1 MLRSD
6 ISCRVWLI
14 PFGQLGKAPLD
25 KRCHHIRL
33 HAMIKDLLNPSTLI
47 RKARYYSRQLSV
59 RVAIMGL
66 LAIGAVALSSLIES
80 WIPEK
85 LGTTLTGAAAD
96 RLLSIIANAMLA
108 VTTFSLSVM
117 VSVYRS
123 SSTQW
128 TPRVHRLIIQDLT
141 TQNTLAVFIGAYVYA
156 LIAIIMRELGVFDD
170 KRAFVLFIT
179 TVLVLVL
186 IVFYL
191 IRWVLHLQ
199 SFGSLIDTSRQVE
212 RETCRTFRDR
222 LANPCLGANP
232 LVDAVPEGAEVIRA
246 NESGYIQHIY
256 PEGLDSVAK
265 NHGVHIY
272 LVRNIGGFVFVN
284 EPLVQVHRVG
294 EPIDDDHTDETLHDG
309 IQRSI
314 IVGDVRTFDQ
324 DPRFGLIVMGEVASK
339 ALSPGV
345 NDPGTAIDVIH
356 RIGRI
361 LTDYDDEV
369 ARDRDE
375 ILENIFVRPLDPEDL
390 IQDAFGALARD
401 GKTVVEVQQ
410 CLQSTL
416 GGLMR
421 HPDDGLCKAA
431 RGAAERHLL
440 RALSGIDFAP
450 DRDQLLKSAAKEVR
464 DSVTAKL
471 DAGKAT

>member
-1 MLRSD
+1 MSGFDHARPIGRAKHRWTRD
-6 ISCRVWLI
+6 H
-14 PFGQLGKAPLD
+14 AALD
-25 KRCHHIRL
+25 MD
-33 HAMIKDLLNPSTLI
+33 AMNIDMLNPSTLI
-47 RKARYYSRQLSV
+47 RKAGYFSRQLSV
-59 RVAIMGL
+59 RVVIMGL
-66 LAIGAVALSSLIES
+66 LAVVAVGLSSVIEH
-80 WIPEK
+80 WIPEE
-85 LGTTLTGAAAD
+85 LATTLTGAAAD

-123 SSTQW
+123 TSTQW
-128 TPRVHRLIIQDLT
+128 TPRVHRLIIQDHT

-170 KRAFVLFIT
+170 KSAFVLFIT

-212 RETCRTFRDR
+212 AETSQMFRDR

-232 LVDAVPEGAEVIRA
+232 LVDPIPDSAEVIRA
-246 NESGYIQHIY
+246 AESGYIQHIY
-256 PEGLDSVAK
+256 PEALDEIAK

-272 LVRNIGGFVFVN
+272 MVRNIGSFVFVN
-284 EPLVQVHRVG
+284 EPLVQIDHVG
-294 EPIDDDHTDETLHDG
+294 DAVDDEHNDESLRQG
-309 IQRSI
+309 IQRTI
-314 IVGDVRTFDQ
+314 ILGDVRTFDQ

-361 LTDYDDEV
+361 LTDYEDEV
-369 ARDRDE
+369 GRDRDE
-375 ILENIFVRPLDPEDL
+375 VLDSIFVEPIDPADL

-401 GKTVVEVQQ
+401 GVTVVEVQQ

-416 GGLMR
+416 AGLMR
-421 HPDDGLCKAA
+421 HPDDGLRKAA
-431 RGAAERHLL
+431 RAAAERHLF
-440 RALSGIDFAP
+440 RALSKIDFVP
-450 DRDQLLKSAAKEVR
+450 DRDQLLKSAAKDVR
-464 DSVTAKL
+464 EHVTAEL
-471 DAGKAT
+471 DTGQSD

>member
-1 MLRSD
+1 
-6 ISCRVWLI
+6 
-14 PFGQLGKAPLD
+14 
-25 KRCHHIRL
+25 
-33 HAMIKDLLNPSTLI
+33 MIIEFLNPSTLI
-47 RKARYYSRQLSV
+47 RKTRQYSRQLSV

-66 LAIGAVALSSLIES
+66 LAIVAVALSSLIEN
-80 WIPEK
+80 WIPEE

-212 RETCRTFRDR
+212 SETRQMFRDR
-222 LANPCLGANP
+222 LDNPCLGANP
-232 LVDAVPEGAEVIRA
+232 LVDDVPDGAEVIGA
-246 NESGYIQHIY
+246 TESGYIQHLF
-256 PEGLDSVAK
+256 PEGLNDVAK
-265 NHGVHIY
+265 EHGVHIY
-272 LVRNIGGFVFVN
+272 FVRNIGNFVFIN
-284 EPLVQVHRVG
+284 EPLVQIDRVG
-294 EPIDDDHTDETLHDG
+294 DPIDDEHNDETLRDG
-309 IQRSI
+309 IRRN
-314 IVGDVRTFDQ
+314 IVLGDVRTFDQ

-345 NDPGTAIDVIH
+345 NDPGTAIDVIN

-361 LTDYDDEV
+361 LTDYEDEIARERDEV
-369 ARDRDE
+369 LAS
-375 ILENIFVRPLDPEDL
+375 IFVRPLNPADL

-410 CLQSTL
+410 CLQTTL

-431 RGAAERHLL
+431 RVAAERHLL
-440 RALSGIDFAP
+440 RALSGITFSP
-450 DRDQLLKSAAKEVR
+450 DRDQLLESATKEVR
-464 DSVTAKL
+464 DHVIGKL
-471 DAGKAT
+471 DTAQEK

>member
-1 MLRSD
+1 MILIARGANPFWTK
-6 ISCRVWLI
+6 VW
-14 PFGQLGKAPLD
+14 GPLD
-25 KRCHHIRL
+25 NP
-33 HAMIKDLLNPSTLI
+33 AMTYDLFIPSTLI
-47 RKARYYSRQLSV
+47 RKARYYSRKLSV
-59 RVAIMGL
+59 RVVIMGM
-66 LAIGAVALSSLIES
+66 LAVVAVALSSFIEH

-85 LGTTLTGAAAD
+85 LGTTLTGEAAD

-123 SSTQW
+123 TSTQW

-191 IRWVLHLQ
+191 VRWVLHLQ

-212 RETCRTFRDR
+212 EETRQMFRER
-222 LANPCLGANP
+222 LDNPCLGANP
-232 LVDAVPEGAEVIRA
+232 LIDPIPDSAEAI
-246 NESGYIQHIY
+246 NSTESGYIRHIH
-256 PEGLDSVAK
+256 PEALNAVAK
-265 NHGVHIY
+265 NHGVNIY
-272 LVRNIGGFVFVN
+272 LLRNIGAFVFIN
-284 EPLVQVHRVG
+284 EPLVKIDRIGDPVDDEH
-294 EPIDDDHTDETLHDG
+294 DDDSLRAG
-309 IQRSI
+309 INSSI
-314 IVGDVRTFDQ
+314 ILGDVRSFDQ

-345 NDPGTAIDVIH
+345 NDPGTAIDVIN

-361 LTDYDDEV
+361 LTDYEDEV

-375 ILENIFVRPLDPEDL
+375 VLDHIFVEPLDPADL

-401 GKTVVEVQQ
+401 GMTVVEVQQ
-410 CLQSTL
+410 RLQATL
-416 GGLMR
+416 SGLMH
-421 HPDDGLCKAA
+421 HPDKGLCKAA
-431 RGAAERHLL
+431 RDAAEKHLS
-440 RALSGIDFAP
+440 RALSVIVFEP
-450 DRDQLLKSAAKEVR
+450 DRDQLLSSASKQVRETLKEQQVSR
-464 DSVTAKL
+464 ANLPALS
-471 DAGKAT
+471 

>member
-1 MLRSD
+1 MNID
-6 ISCRVWLI
+6 
-14 PFGQLGKAPLD
+14 
-25 KRCHHIRL
+25 
-33 HAMIKDLLNPSTLI
+33 MLNPSTLI
-47 RKARYYSRQLSV
+47 RKAGYFSRQLSV
-59 RVAIMGL
+59 RVVIMGL
-66 LAIGAVALSSLIES
+66 LAVVAVGLSSVIEH
-80 WIPEK
+80 WIPEE
-85 LGTTLTGAAAD
+85 LATTLTGAAAD

-123 SSTQW
+123 TSTQW
-128 TPRVHRLIIQDLT
+128 TPRVHRLIIQDHT

-170 KRAFVLFIT
+170 KSAFVLFIT

-212 RETCRTFRDR
+212 DETSQMFRDR
-222 LANPCLGANP
+222 LAS
-232 LVDAVPEGAEVIRA
+232 AEVIRA
-246 NESGYIQHIY
+246 AESGYIQHIY
-256 PEGLDSVAK
+256 PEALDEIAK
-265 NHGVHIY
+265 NHGVRIY
-272 LVRNIGGFVFVN
+272 MVRNIGSFVFVN
-284 EPLVQVHRVG
+284 EPLVQIDKVG
-294 EPIDDDHTDETLHDG
+294 DAVDDEYNDESLRQG
-309 IQRSI
+309 IQRTI
-314 IVGDVRTFDQ
+314 ILGDVRTFDQ

-361 LTDYDDEV
+361 LTDYEDEV
-369 ARDRDE
+369 GRDRDE
-375 ILENIFVRPLDPEDL
+375 VLDSIFVEPIDPADL

-401 GKTVVEVQQ
+401 GVTVVEVQQ

-416 GGLMR
+416 AGLMR
-421 HPDDGLCKAA
+421 HPDDGLRKAA
-431 RGAAERHLL
+431 RAAAERHLF
-440 RALSGIDFAP
+440 RALSVIDFVP
-450 DRDQLLKSAAKEVR
+450 DRDQLLKSAAKDVR
-464 DSVTAKL
+464 EHVTAEL
-471 DAGKAT
+471 DTVQGD

>member
-1 MLRSD
+1 MPGTGQG
-6 ISCRVWLI
+6 IKSCWTKPSAL
-14 PFGQLGKAPLD
+14 LD
-25 KRCHHIRL
+25 KYF
-33 HAMIKDLLNPSTLI
+33 MSFDLFIPSTLI
-47 RKARYYSRQLSV
+47 RKARYYGKKLSV
-59 RVAIMGL
+59 RVMIMGMM
-66 LAIGAVALSSLIES
+66 AVVAVALSSQIEH

-85 LGTTLTGAAAD
+85 LGTSLTGEAAD

-123 SSTQW
+123 TSTQW

-170 KRAFVLFIT
+170 KRAFVLFVT

-212 RETCRTFRDR
+212 DETRQMFRER
-222 LANPCLGANP
+222 LANPCLGANALTDP
-232 LVDAVPEGAEVIRA
+232 IPDSAEVI
-246 NESGYIQHIY
+246 NSDESGYIRLIH
-256 PEGLDSVAK
+256 PEALNAVAK
-265 NHGVHIY
+265 NHGVNIY
-272 LVRNIGGFVFVN
+272 LLRNIGSFVFIN
-284 EPLVQVHRVG
+284 EPLVKIDRIGDPADDEH
-294 EPIDDDHTDETLHDG
+294 DDDSLHAG
-309 IQRSI
+309 IKSSI
-314 IVGDVRTFDQ
+314 ILGDVRSFDQ

-361 LTDYDDEV
+361 LTDYEDEV
-369 ARDRDE
+369 ARDREDV
-375 ILENIFVRPLDPEDL
+375 LANIFVEPLDPADL

-401 GKTVVEVQQ
+401 GMTVVEVQQ
-410 CLQSTL
+410 RLQATL
-416 GGLMR
+416 GGLMH
-421 HPDDGLCKAA
+421 HPDKGLCKAA
-431 RGAAERHLL
+431 RDAAEKHLA
-440 RALSGIDFAP
+440 RALSVIVFGP
-450 DRDQLLKSAAKEVR
+450 DRDQLISSASEQVR
-464 DSVTAKL
+464 
-471 DAGKAT
+471 KAIASK